1 MTFGLPTGRVACR
14 PAPPS
19 LLAPASAVASLLAPV
34 SALALLLVAA
44 PLCAQASDT
53 TVGAQAPDTTVRV
66 LAPDTT
72 GRAQRRDTSV
82 HAHLSDPAVRRLS
95 LDEALDLAERGSE
108 SVGIA
113 RADID
118 RARGERRRARSG
130 YFPQLT
136 GSASYQRALRSQFS
150 VLESDDSA
158 SSEPARECD
167 RFVAQP
173 SLSVDERLDALE
185 NSVECSGASNPFA
198 SLRNLPFGRENTYRL
213 GLSATQN
220 LFTGGRLRGLSQ
232 SADAGVRS
240 AQLGLTSAQAQ
251 TLFDV
256 TQAYYDATLGDRLVA
271 IAEATLQQADTTL
284 AQAQLAKDVGN
295 QSEFELLRARVT
307 RDNQRPVVIQRRADR
322 DLAYI
327 RLKQLLDVQLAQPLE
342 LTTALG
348 DSTVVGAEKLAA
360 VVPEQGDTGVDRRV
374 VVRQAVEAV
383 TSQEGQLRVAR
394 SQRLPQITLSSDYA
408 DLAYP
413 SSGSPVGTD
422 YISDWSLSVALTLPL
437 FTGGRIKGEVESA
450 RANVEQAE
458 LRLKQTRERAQ
469 LDARTAQLQLEAA
482 VAAWEASAGTEEQ
495 ATRAYQIAEL
505 RYREGISTQTE
516 LNDIRIQLAQA
527 QSTRARAAR
536 DLQLARVRLALLPAL
551 PLASANVAT
560 GAASGNGAAGVTTGN
575 GATTAAATGTA
586 GSAGTSGTT
595 ASTGGSAGVAR

>member
-1 MTFGLPTGRVACR
+1 MTTALRLRAACLPAL
-14 PAPPS
+14 PS
-19 LLAPASAVASLLAPV
+19 WLAPI
-34 SALALLLVAA
+34 SALALLLAAA
-44 PLCAQASDT
+44 PLAAQASDT
-53 TVGAQAPDTTVRV
+53 NVRAQVS
-66 LAPDTT
+66 DTT
-72 GRAQRRDTSV
+72 GRARRPDTTV

-113 RADID
+113 RADVD
-118 RARGERRRARSG
+118 RARGDRRRARSG

-150 VLESDDSA
+150 VLEADDSA
-158 SSEPARECD
+158 STEPARECD

-173 SLSVDERLDALE
+173 GLSVEERLGALE
-185 NSVECSGASNPFA
+185 SSVECSSAANPFA

-220 LFTGGRLRGLSQ
+220 LFTGGRLGGLSQ

-240 AQLGLTSAQAQ
+240 AQLGLTSVQAQ

-284 AQAQLAKDVGN
+284 TQAQLAKNVGN

-327 RLKQLLDVQLAQPLE
+327 RLRQLLDVDLTQPLE

-348 DSTVVGAEKLAA
+348 DSTLVGAEKLAA
-360 VVPEQGDTGVDRRV
+360 IVPEQGDTAVERRV

-394 SQRLPQITLSSDYA
+394 SQRLPQLTLSSDFA

-422 YISDWSLSVALTLPL
+422 YISDWSVSVALTLPL

-469 LDARTAQLQLEAA
+469 LDARTAQLQLDAAA
-482 VAAWEASAGTEEQ
+482 VAWEASAGTEEQ
-495 ATRAYQIAEL
+495 AARAYQIAEL

-536 DLQLARVRLALLPAL
+536 DLQLARIRLALLPAL
-551 PLASANVAT
+551 PLASASAAT
-560 GAASGNGAAGVTTGN
+560 SAASGNGV
-575 GATTAAATGTA
+575 TTAAPTGTA
-586 GSAGTSGTT
+586 GGAGTSGTAT
-595 ASTGGSAGVAR
+595 PTGASGGTGR

>member
-1 MTFGLPTGRVACR
+1 MTSVRA
-14 PAPPS
+14 
-19 LLAPASAVASLLAPV
+19 
-34 SALALLLVAA
+34 ALVLLLLAA
-44 PLCAQASDT
+44 PLGAQVPDTAVRAQAS
-53 TVGAQAPDTTVRV
+53 
-66 LAPDTT
+66 DTT
-72 GRAQRRDTSV
+72 GRAQRSDTAV

-108 SVGIA
+108 TVGIA

-173 SLSVDERLDALE
+173 GLSVDERLDALE
-185 NSVECSGASNPFA
+185 NSVECSSASNPFA

-256 TQAYYDATLGDRLVA
+256 TQAYYDAALGDRLVA

-322 DLAYI
+322 DLAYV

-348 DSTVVGAEKLAA
+348 DSTLVGAAKLAA
-360 VVPEQGDTGVDRRV
+360 VVPEPGDTGLERRV

-383 TSQEGQLRVAR
+383 TSQDGQLRVAR

-413 SSGSPVGTD
+413 SSGSPIGTD
-422 YISDWSLSVALTLPL
+422 YISDWSVSVALSLPL

-450 RANVEQAE
+450 RASVEQAE

-482 VAAWEASAGTEEQ
+482 LAAWEASAGTEEQ
-495 ATRAYQIAEL
+495 AARAYQIAEL

-551 PLASANVAT
+551 PLTSANGAT
-560 GAASGNGAAGVTTGN
+560 GAAGTGATGATSGT
-575 GATTAAATGTA
+575 GATTAAPTGTA

-595 ASTGGSAGVAR
+595 STGGSAGAAR

>member
-1 MTFGLPTGRVACR
+1 MTATLRLRRAARPPALP
-14 PAPPS
+14 S
-19 LLAPASAVASLLAPV
+19 SLAPV
-34 SALALLLVAA
+34 SVLALLLAAA
-44 PLCAQASDT
+44 PLAAQASDT
-53 TVGAQAPDTTVRV
+53 TLRAQGPDTT
-66 LAPDTT
+66 
-72 GRAQRRDTSV
+72 V

-113 RADID
+113 RADVD
-118 RARGERRRARSG
+118 RARGDRRRARSG

-136 GSASYQRALRSQFS
+136 SSASYQRALRSQFS

-173 SLSVDERLDALE
+173 GLSVDERLAALE
-185 NSVECSGASNPFA
+185 NSVECSSASNPFA

-327 RLKQLLDVQLAQPLE
+327 RLKQLLDVQLTQPLE

-348 DSTVVGAEKLAA
+348 DSTLVGAEKLAA
-360 VVPEQGDTGVDRRV
+360 VVSERGDTAVERRV

-394 SQRLPQITLSSDYA
+394 AQHLPQLTLSSDFA

-422 YISDWSLSVALTLPL
+422 YISDWSVSVALTLPL

-450 RANVEQAE
+450 RANVQQAE

-495 ATRAYQIAEL
+495 AARAYQIAEL

-536 DLQLARVRLALLPAL
+536 DLQLARIRLALLPAL
-551 PLASANVAT
+551 PLASASSAT
-560 GAASGNGAAGVTTGN
+560 GAASAN
-575 GATTAAATGTA
+575 GATTTAATGTA
-586 GSAGTSGTT
+586 GGAGTSGTAT
-595 ASTGGSAGVAR
+595 PTGVSAGTAR